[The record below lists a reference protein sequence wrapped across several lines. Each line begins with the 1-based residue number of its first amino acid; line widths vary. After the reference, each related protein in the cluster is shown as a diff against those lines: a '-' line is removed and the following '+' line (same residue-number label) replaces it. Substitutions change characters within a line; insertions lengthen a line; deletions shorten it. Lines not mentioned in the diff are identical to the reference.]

1 MLKPFHFIIAC
12 WLIFT
17 LQACQQKP
25 ENGQRSI
32 NSADAIKD
40 SLQIKALIAK
50 GKKYST
56 SHSDSLPAIA
66 WQLESISRFRN
77 NGEGLIYAGIFK
89 ANFYWMSTDYASAMK
104 VTLQSLADAE
114 KWKVSGPVPDL
125 YSIMANIHKENGNYP
140 AAFKD
145 CVKGLEEARNNRDTA
160 NIISLMGLH
169 AMFTHGY
176 YRKNGNY
183 QNDHTSLQLELD
195 ALKIAE
201 SNPKYEQ
208 MRIRFYDNIAQTYKE
223 NKEYDK
229 ALAYANKAVELANKY
244 HQPRSL
250 TYAYNWLGESYYYMG
265 QHDKGVNYLNQAI
278 AISRQL
284 KQPYRE
290 MEIYEAMHWCY
301 LSSKDYEPAIK
312 CLRRSSKMRDSL
324 QIAMNEKQISEMQL
338 KYNSGGKDKQIALL
352 GQVSQLKS
360 QKILRISVAMV
371 CFVILMF
378 VILYQYY
385 TIHRYSRKMEKS
397 NHELN
402 AAMLKIAHI
411 QSHQIR
417 KPLASILGLMNII
430 KGNNYVADKE
440 VLQKMDEVATDLD
453 QRIRDVIKA
462 TEVGEDKG

>member
-1 MLKPFHFIIAC
+1 M
-12 WLIFT
+12 
-17 LQACQQKP
+17 P
-25 ENGQRSI
+25 ENDSKANNHAG
-32 NSADAIKD
+32 AVKD
-40 SLQIKALIAK
+40 SLEIKELIAK
-50 GKKYST
+50 GNKYT
-56 SHSDSLPAIA
+56 SSHNDSLPTIA

-77 NGEGLIYAGIFK
+77 NGEGLVYAGIFK
-89 ANFYWMSTDYASAMK
+89 AKYYWMATNYTAAMK
-104 VTLQSLADAE
+104 VALQSLTDAE
-114 KWKVSGPVPDL
+114 KWNVRGPVPDL
-125 YSIMANIHKENGNYP
+125 YAIMANIHKENGNYP
-140 AAFKD
+140 AAFQD
-145 CVKGLEEARNNRDTA
+145 CIKGLKEARINHDTT
-160 NIISLMGLH
+160 NIISLMGLN

-183 QNDHTSLQLELD
+183 KNDHTSLQLELD

-201 SNPKYEQ
+201 SSPKYEQ

-223 NKEYDK
+223 NKEYSK
-229 ALAYANKAVELANKY
+229 ALLYANQAVALANKY

-265 QHDKGVNYLNQAI
+265 QHDKGIDYLKQAI
-278 AISRQL
+278 AVSRQL

-301 LSSKDYEPAIK
+301 LSSKDYEPAIE
-312 CLRRSSKMRDSL
+312 CLRRSFTMRDSL
-324 QIAMNEKQISEMQL
+324 QIAMNEKQVSEMQL

-385 TIHRYSRKMEKS
+385 TIHRYSRKVEKS
-397 NHELN
+397 NQELN

-440 VLQKMDEVATDLD
+440 VLQKMDEVANDLD
-453 QRIRDVIKA
+453 ERIRDVIKA
-462 TEVGEDKG
+462 TEVGS